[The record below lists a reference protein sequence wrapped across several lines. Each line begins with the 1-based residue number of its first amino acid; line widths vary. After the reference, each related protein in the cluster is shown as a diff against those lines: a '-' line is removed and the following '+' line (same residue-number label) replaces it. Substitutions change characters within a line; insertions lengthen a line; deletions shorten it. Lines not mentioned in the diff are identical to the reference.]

1 MTVENALI
9 STIYQGWHTYQ
20 ETLMKAI
27 APLSAEQLSLRAASD
42 LRSVREI
49 AAHMIGARARWFNWM
64 EGTDAFKPFVRWDSS
79 EAKVWSAKEIV
90 EGLEAT
96 WSAMQEAI
104 GRWTPRDWEQTW
116 PGDVADGD
124 PEVITRPFVIW
135 HLIEHDLYHGGQI
148 STTLGTQGL
157 PTLEL

>member
-1 MTVENALI
+1 
-9 STIYQGWHTYQ
+9 
-20 ETLMKAI
+20 
-27 APLSAEQLSLRAASD
+27 
-42 LRSVREI
+42 
-49 AAHMIGARARWFNWM
+49 MIGARARWFNWT
-64 EGTDAFKPFVRWDSS
+64 EGGDAFKPFVRWDRS
-79 EAKVWSAKEIV
+79 EAKVWSAEEIV

-96 WSAMQEAI
+96 WREMQEAI
-104 GRWTPRDWEQTW
+104 SRWTPQDWEQTW

-148 STTLGTQGL
+148 STTLGAHCL